1 MKLIFCFICCFLFSL
16 HASIRAQKQMVTLK
30 LEKTSVAEAI
40 RELKQQTRLDF
51 FFSNKEVNVKKTV
64 SLNCENM
71 RIDEVLQQL
80 LGTEFQFEFV
90 DNMVIITPGFRKSEE
105 ETKSVLYK
113 GTVCDSQG
121 QPLPGVTVAVK
132 GTSLGVATDVN
143 GNFSII
149 DILLQIFLQNVTS
162 AQLTAN
168 QQINMTSVSRQ
179 KYRLLHG
186 RISAADND

>member
-132 GTSLGVATDVN
+132 GPSLGVATDVN

-149 DILLQIFLQNVTS
+149 DILLQIFLQNVTG
-162 AQLTAN
+162 AQFTAN
-168 QQINMTSVSRQ
+168 QQINMTSISRQ
-179 KYRLLHG
+179 KYCFLHG
-186 RISAADND
+186 RISTADND

>member
-143 GNFSII
+143 GNF
-149 DILLQIFLQNVTS
+149 QIQMPPATNWIFVF
-162 AQLTAN
+162 
-168 QQINMTSVSRQ
+168 
-179 KYRLLHG
+179 
-186 RISAADND
+186 

>member
-90 DNMVIITPGFRKSEE
+90 DNMVLSHRDSESP
-105 ETKSVLYK
+105 KK
-113 GTVCDSQG
+113 
-121 QPLPGVTVAVK
+121 
-132 GTSLGVATDVN
+132 
-143 GNFSII
+143 
-149 DILLQIFLQNVTS
+149 
-162 AQLTAN
+162 
-168 QQINMTSVSRQ
+168 RQ
-179 KYRLLHG
+179 KVFYIKVLFVTPRDSRCPELRLLSKVL
-186 RISAADND
+186 RWE

>member
-90 DNMVIITPGFRKSEE
+90 DNMVIITPGPK
-105 ETKSVLYK
+105 K
-113 GTVCDSQG
+113 
-121 QPLPGVTVAVK
+121 
-132 GTSLGVATDVN
+132 
-143 GNFSII
+143 
-149 DILLQIFLQNVTS
+149 
-162 AQLTAN
+162 
-168 QQINMTSVSRQ
+168 RQ
-179 KYRLLHG
+179 KVFYIKVLFVTPRDSRCPELRLLSKVL
-186 RISAADND
+186 RWE

>member
-149 DILLQIFLQNVTS
+149 DILLQIFLQDVTG
-162 AQLTAN
+162 AQFTAN

-179 KYRLLHG
+179 KYRLLH
-186 RISAADND
+186 R